1 MSYGKQNRAIM
12 SEPPAKKTK
21 TGWEEHLCN
30 CNEAL
35 MKKDEV
41 DHLTSISKSPVT
53 ILQGI
58 GEKHN
63 ELLEHLGIK
72 TVEDLATYKFYLMAR
87 ALKTLAEV
95 EEKDGRKA
103 ESVMNVDKAVD
114 KAQEKLTFSEMVA
127 SPIHILQGLS
137 EKAEELFKQLGV
149 HTVSELAE
157 FKYAR
162 WAEAI
167 VEMSKYENTLT
178 ETERKVDRELHKL
191 E

>member
-1 MSYGKQNRAIM
+1 MLSKLLLKSKKRTDANRKCH
-12 SEPPAKKTK
+12 E
-21 TGWEEHLCN
+21 C
-30 CNEAL
+30 
-35 MKKDEV
+35 V
-41 DHLTSISKSPVT
+41 
-53 ILQGI
+53 QGC
-58 GEKHN
+58 
-63 ELLEHLGIK
+63 
-72 TVEDLATYKFYLMAR
+72 R
-87 ALKTLAEV
+87 Q
-95 EEKDGRKA
+95 GRR
-103 ESVMNVDKAVD
+103 
-114 KAQEKLTFSEMVA
+114 QGTEKLTFSEMVA

-137 EKAEELFKQLGV
+137 EKAEELFKHLGV